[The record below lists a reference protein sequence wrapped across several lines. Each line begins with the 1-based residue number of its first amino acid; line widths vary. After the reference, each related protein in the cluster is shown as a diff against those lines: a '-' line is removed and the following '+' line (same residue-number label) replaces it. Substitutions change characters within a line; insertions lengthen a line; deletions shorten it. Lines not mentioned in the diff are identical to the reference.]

1 MFSVLEM
8 QNKAQTIHINIVG
21 YYGYPETNEKI
32 SAFSSFIV
40 WGAFLTRCVLQ
51 FELSASWGSVGCVCV
66 SFNFGI

>member
-1 MFSVLEM
+1 MFSILEM
-8 QNKAQTIHINIVG
+8 QNKTQTTHINVVG

-51 FELSASWGSVGCVCV
+51 FELSASWGSRPRV